1 VQCTC
6 GISWERDL
14 LIDPAAVGANAAR
27 SQFRLRYGT
36 REVDGAMRRETTSGG
51 TTRRNINAPFSDGA
65 TGTSVEAS
73 VMDVEQSG
81 GIVRRDRLQRMHQH
95 VRRIV
100 CSTVD
105 GRDVVRRPGVTGA
118 FAVIAKWSYG
128 IAIAVLVPQLLM
140 AARHTLQ
147 PATKSDNAL
156 GDP

>member
-73 VMDVEQSG
+73 VMDVEKAVASFVGTDYRECINMSAGLYAVQSM
-81 GIVRRDRLQRMHQH
+81 VVMWCVVLELPAHLQ
-95 VRRIV
+95 
-100 CSTVD
+100 
-105 GRDVVRRPGVTGA
+105 
-118 FAVIAKWSYG
+118 
-128 IAIAVLVPQLLM
+128 
-140 AARHTLQ
+140 
-147 PATKSDNAL
+147 
-156 GDP
+156 